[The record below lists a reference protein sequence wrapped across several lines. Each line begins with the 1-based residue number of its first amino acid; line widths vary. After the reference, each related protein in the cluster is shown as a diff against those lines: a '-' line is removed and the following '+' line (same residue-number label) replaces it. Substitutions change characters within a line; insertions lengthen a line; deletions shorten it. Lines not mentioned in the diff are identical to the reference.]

1 MATSTD
7 AFFDRLT
14 DDGAVEVLGATRGSI
29 RFDLREGKRT
39 EHWRVEL
46 GRYGTTVS
54 RSDAPADCIVRVY
67 QAVFDDLVGG
77 RQSPMPALLRGL
89 VDLEGDPELLVRFQR
104 LFPVVKRRP
113 EAASARTV
121 GKRRG

>member
-1 MATSTD
+1 MATGTD
-7 AFFDRLT
+7 AFFDRLAT
-14 DDGAVEVLGATRGSI
+14 GQSGEVLGATRGSI
-29 RFDLREGKRT
+29 RFDLREGRRT
-39 EHWRVEL
+39 AHWRVEL
-46 GRYGTTVS
+46 GRDGTTVS
-54 RSDAPADCIVRVY
+54 RSDAPADCVVTTDH
-67 QAVFDDLVGG
+67 AVFDDLVGG

-104 LFPVVKRRP
+104 LFPVVRRRP